1 MPIPK
6 QLAFEQGEY
15 ESRLE
20 RVQRAMANRGLD
32 AMLLFGPHN
41 ILYLSGMDTENFVD
55 YECLVVPEEGDPT
68 LVILDVERAR
78 YENSSWLPSV
88 ETYHSSDD
96 PVAVTRAAMKTRVGK
111 IGVERRASALSVDLF
126 EKLAASL
133 PQADLVD
140 AFGIVEQLRLVKSP
154 AEIAYMRRAAE
165 LSELGTA
172 AGVNAMRIG
181 AADFEI
187 AAEVT
192 GEMYR
197 EGGDT
202 VCWGPI
208 VAAGYRAG
216 STHSTFNGYRLK
228 QGDTVFFEVTGEM
241 RRYTAPLMRTAVL
254 GRPSK
259 EIQLLAAAVEQA
271 VEAVLQ
277 TARAGVKAS
286 DVAKAGLAKLEP
298 VLDGMVFHY
307 CFGYPVGIG
316 YPPSWIEQ
324 LDYFIVAENDR
335 PLQAGMTFHL
345 PMSVRKYG
353 EYAVNLSQ
361 TILVGEDR
369 SEPLAKTPARLQLVD
384 AG

>member
-6 QLAFEQGEY
+6 QLAFEQREY

-20 RVQRAMANRGLD
+20 RVQRAMAERGLE

-41 ILYLSGMDTENFVD
+41 IFFLSGMDTENFVD
-55 YECLVVPEEGDPT
+55 YQCLVVPREGSPT
-68 LVILDVERAR
+68 LVILDVERSR
-78 YENSSWLPSV
+78 YENSSWLPNV
-88 ETYHSSDD
+88 ETYHSSND

-111 IGVERRASALSVDLF
+111 IGVERRASAFSVDLF

-140 AFGIVEQLRLVKSP
+140 AFGIVEQFRLLKSP

-165 LSELGTA
+165 LSELGATA
-172 AGVNAMRIG
+172 GIEAMCVG
-181 AADFEI
+181 AADYEI
-187 AAEVT
+187 AAAVT

-197 EGGDT
+197 GGGET

-228 QGDTVFFEVTGEM
+228 QGDTVFFEVTGEA

-254 GRPSK
+254 GRPSE
-259 EIQLLAAAVEQA
+259 EIQRLAAAVEQS
-271 VEAVLQ
+271 VEAILQ
-277 TARAGVKAS
+277 TAREGVKAS
-286 DVAKAGLAKLEP
+286 EVAQAGLAKLAP
-298 VLDGMVFHY
+298 ALDGMVFHY

-335 PLQAGMTFHL
+335 RLEAGMIFHL

-361 TILVGEDR
+361 TMVVGEDR
-369 SEPLAKTPARLQLVD
+369 SEPLAKTPARLRVVE
-384 AG
+384 G

>member
-6 QLAFEQGEY
+6 QLAFEQREY

-20 RVQRAMANRGLD
+20 RVQRAMAERGLE

-41 ILYLSGMDTENFVD
+41 IFYLCGMDTENFVD
-55 YECLVVPEEGDPT
+55 YQCLVVPREGSPT
-68 LVILDVERAR
+68 LVILDVERSR
-78 YENSSWLPSV
+78 YENSSWLPDV
-88 ETYHSSDD
+88 ETYHSSND

-111 IGVERRASALSVDLF
+111 IGVERRASAFSVDLF

-140 AFGIVEQLRLVKSP
+140 AFGIVEQFRLLKSP

-165 LSELGTA
+165 LSELGATA
-172 AGVNAMRIG
+172 GIEAMRVG
-181 AADFEI
+181 AADYEI
-187 AAEVT
+187 AAAVT

-197 EGGDT
+197 RGGET

-228 QGDTVFFEVTGEM
+228 QGDTVFFEVTGEA

-254 GRPSK
+254 GRPSE
-259 EIQLLAAAVEQA
+259 EIQRLAAAVEQT
-271 VEAVLQ
+271 VEAILQ
-277 TARAGVKAS
+277 TAREGVKAS
-286 DVAKAGLAKLEP
+286 EVAQAGLAKLAP
-298 VLDGMVFHY
+298 ALDGMVFHY

-335 PLQAGMTFHL
+335 RLEAGMTFHL

-353 EYAVNLSQ
+353 EYAVNLSH
-361 TILVGEDR
+361 TMVVGEDR
-369 SEPLAKTPARLQLVD
+369 SEPLAKTPARPRVVE
-384 AG
+384 G

>member
-20 RVQRAMANRGLD
+20 CVQQAMAERGLQ

-41 ILYLSGMDTENFVD
+41 IFYLSGMDTENFVD
-55 YECLVVPEEGDPT
+55 YQCLVVPREGRPT

-78 YENSSWLPSV
+78 YENSSWLPGV
-88 ETYHSSDD
+88 ETYRSSDD

-111 IGVERRASALSVDLF
+111 IGVERRASAFSVDLF

-140 AFGIVEQLRLVKSP
+140 AFGIVEQLRLMKSP

-172 AGVNAMRIG
+172 AGIEAMHVG
-181 AADFEI
+181 AMDYEM
-187 AAEVT
+187 AAAVT

-197 EGGDT
+197 GGGDT

-216 STHSTFNGYRLK
+216 STHSTFHGYRLK
-228 QGDTVFFEVTGEM
+228 QGDAVFFEVTGETC
-241 RRYTAPLMRTAVL
+241 RYTAPLMRTAVL
-254 GRPSK
+254 GQPSE
-259 EIQLLAAAVEQA
+259 EIQRLAAAVEQA
-271 VEAVLQ
+271 VEAILQ
-277 TARAGVKAS
+277 TARAGVRAS
-286 DVAKAGLAKLEP
+286 DVAKAGLVKLEP

-307 CFGYPVGIG
+307 CFGYPVGTG

-324 LDYFIVAENDR
+324 LDYFIVADNDR
-335 PLQAGMTFHL
+335 PLEAGMTFHL

-361 TILVGEDR
+361 TMLVGKDR
-369 SEPLAKTPARLQLVD
+369 SEPLAKTPARLQVVE
-384 AG
+384 A

>member
-20 RVQRAMANRGLD
+20 RVRRAMTERDLE

-41 ILYLSGMDTENFVD
+41 TFYLSGMDTGNFVD
-55 YECLVVPEEGDPT
+55 YQCLVVPREGNPA

-96 PVAVTRAAMKTRVGK
+96 PVAVTRAVMKTRVGK

-126 EKLAASL
+126 EKVAASL

-172 AGVNAMRIG
+172 AAVKAMRVG
-181 AADFEI
+181 AVDYEI
-187 AAEVT
+187 AAEGT

-197 EGGDT
+197 GGGET

-228 QGDTVFFEVTGEM
+228 QGDTVFFEVTGET

-254 GRPSK
+254 GRPSE
-259 EIQLLAAAVEQA
+259 EIQRLAAAVEQT
-271 VEAVLQ
+271 VEAILR

-286 DVAKAGLAKLEP
+286 EVAQAGLAKLAP
-298 VLDGMVFHY
+298 ALDGVVFHY

-324 LDYFIVAENDR
+324 LDYFILAENDR
-335 PLQAGMTFHL
+335 QLEAGMTFHL

-361 TILVGEDR
+361 TMLVGEDR
-369 SEPLAKTPARLQLVD
+369 SEPLAKTPARLQVVD
-384 AG
+384 A

>member
-15 ESRLE
+15 EGRLE
-20 RVQRAMANRGLD
+20 RARRAMAERGLD

-41 ILYLSGMDTENFVD
+41 IFYLSGMDTENFVD
-55 YECLVVPEEGDPT
+55 YQCLVVPREGDPT

-78 YENSSWLPSV
+78 YENSSWLPNV
-88 ETYHSSDD
+88 DTYHSSED
-96 PVAVTRAAMKTRVGK
+96 PVALTRAAMKTQVGK
-111 IGVERRASALSVDLF
+111 IGVERRASAFSVDLL
-126 EKLAASL
+126 EKLAALL
-133 PQADLVD
+133 PRADLVD
-140 AFGIVEQLRLVKSP
+140 AFGVVEQLRLVKFP
-154 AEIAYMRRAAE
+154 AEIAYMRRAAD

-172 AGVNAMRIG
+172 AGIEAMRPG
-181 AADFEI
+181 AADYEI
-187 AAEVT
+187 AAAVT

-197 EGGDT
+197 AGGDT

-228 QGDTVFFEVTGEM
+228 QGDTVFFEVTGET

-254 GRPSK
+254 GRPSEK
-259 EIQLLAAAVEQA
+259 IQRLAEAVEQT
-271 VEAVLQ
+271 VEVVLE
-277 TARAGVKAS
+277 TARAGVKARE
-286 DVAKAGLAKLEP
+286 VARDGVKKLDP

-324 LDYFIVAENDR
+324 LDYFIVADNDR
-335 PLQAGMTFHL
+335 LLESGMTFHL
-345 PMSVRKYG
+345 PISVRKYG

-361 TILVGEDR
+361 TMLVGEDR
-369 SEPLAKTPARLQLVD
+369 SEPLAKTPARLRVVE
-384 AG
+384 A